1 MADGGPIIWKSEC
14 LSELPLGQ
22 EEVAN
27 DAKSKTARLRS
38 HDQPRAVSRWGDDS
52 DEHRHASAKL
62 LGLMQMAL
70 LGTCFVYQGQEL
82 GARNLCTEDYPDEA
96 YQDVQTRYWLD
107 T

>member
-1 MADGGPIIWKSEC
+1 MQQPSQGREASE
-14 LSELPLGQ
+14 
-22 EEVAN
+22 
-27 DAKSKTARLRS
+27 AKLKRVSSCS
-38 HDQPRAVSRWGDDS
+38 HDQSRAVSRWGDDS
-52 DEHRHASAKL
+52 DKHRHASAKL
-62 LGLMQMAL
+62 LGLMQMTL